1 MRLFPPLALML
12 WASTAM
18 AHHEQSPLREAMID
32 GHQHD
37 VGGATWWLA
46 GTAIAIGIALYAVHK
61 SVFRKR

>member
-1 MRLFPPLALML
+1 MRLISPMALML
-12 WASTAM
+12 WASAAM
-18 AHHEQSPLREAMID
+18 AHHEQTPLREAMID

-37 VGGATWWLA
+37 VGGATLWLA